1 MSIDSA
7 NFGANNSSPL
17 SLSKSATTTCAS
29 LLHELQEI
37 WDEIGESDTERDKM
51 LLQLE
56 QECLDIYRRKVE
68 RSRKHKAE
76 LHQFLAESEAEIAQL
91 ASALGE
97 AVSLP
102 RYEKMKGDLKQQ
114 ISVIRPIVENLRL
127 KKQER
132 VKEIS
137 EVEFQI
143 AGICAEIAGNDHIL
157 DPNGI
162 RVDELD
168 LTTRKLGD
176 LKSHL
181 QELQFEKNLRLQK
194 VNSHISAIHGLSVVM
209 SLDFKKIMAEVHP
222 CFVDAVSGQSK
233 SISNE
238 TLARLTSEM
247 NLLKQE
253 KQQRLLKVQDLGR
266 NLVEL
271 WSLMDMPVEEQTR
284 FDHVTRLITT
294 TADEVLSPGSLS
306 VDVIEQTEVEVER
319 LNVLKASK
327 MKELIF
333 KRQSELEEIY
343 KGVHMDVDSDK
354 ARQILITLMESGSVD
369 ISDLLSSMDDQIA
382 KAKEQARS
390 RKDILDK
397 VEKWRQAS
405 EEESWLDEYERFK
418 ELQLEASFTATGIFS
433 TCQIPSAW
441 GLPLENEV
449 GLLLKFVTVSV
460 LSEMPLFW
468 SQLPYI
474 DLHMPLLGIGVAG
487 HENLR
492 RLNLS
497 ETLAALVESL
507 TAKVKAWE
515 LEKGMP
521 FLYHKAPLLRTL
533 EEYTISRQEKEEEK
547 RRSREQKKLQDQLAT
562 EQEALFGSKPN
573 VKKPLGQSTYANTMV
588 ATPNSRRVGTPSA
601 RLGVS
606 AGKDRRDSGKVGTV
620 IPINYVALSKDDRGG

>member
-1 MSIDSA
+1 MVLALAYYGVS
-7 NFGANNSSPL
+7 
-17 SLSKSATTTCAS
+17 
-29 LLHELQEI
+29 EEI
-37 WDEIGESDTERDKM
+37 WDEIGESDSERDKM

-68 RSRKHKAE
+68 RSRKYKAE
-76 LHQFLAESEAEIAQL
+76 LHQSLAESEAEIAQL

-97 AVSLP
+97 RVSVP
-102 RYEKMKGDLKQQ
+102 QYEKMKGNLKQQ
-114 ISVIRPIVENLRL
+114 ISVISPTVENLRL
-127 KKQER
+127 KRLER

-137 EVEFQI
+137 EIEFQI
-143 AGICAEIAGNDHIL
+143 VRICAEIAGSDQIL

-168 LTTRKLGD
+168 LTTKKLGD
-176 LKSHL
+176 LKSQL
-181 QELQFEKNLRLQK
+181 QELQFERNLRLQK
-194 VNSHISAIHGLSVVM
+194 VSSHMSAIHGLSVVM
-209 SLDFKKIMAEVHP
+209 SLDFNKIMAEIHP
-222 CFVDAVSGQSK
+222 SFVDAVAGQSK

-247 NLLKQE
+247 NFLKQE

-266 NLVEL
+266 TLVEL
-271 WSLMDMPVEEQTR
+271 WSLMDMLIEEQTR
-284 FDHVTRLITT
+284 FDHVTRLITS

-343 KGVHMDVDSDK
+343 EGVHMDVDSDK
-354 ARQILITLMESGSVD
+354 ARQILITLMESGSID
-369 ISDLLSSMDDQIA
+369 LSDLLSSMDDQIA
-382 KAKEQARS
+382 KAKEQAQS

-397 VEKWRQAS
+397 VEKWRHAS
-405 EEESWLDEYERFK
+405 EEESWLDEYERDENRYSAGRGVHK
-418 ELQLEASFTATGIFS
+418 NLKRAERARILVSK
-433 TCQIPSAW
+433 IPS
-441 GLPLENEV
+441 
-449 GLLLKFVTVSV
+449 
-460 LSEMPLFW
+460 
-468 SQLPYI
+468 
-474 DLHMPLLGIGVAG
+474 
-487 HENLR
+487 
-492 RLNLS
+492 
-497 ETLAALVESL
+497 LVESL

-521 FLYHKAPLLRTL
+521 FLYNTAPLLRTL
-533 EEYTISRQEKEEEK
+533 GEFTIFRQEKEEEK

-588 ATPNSRRVGTPSA
+588 ATPNTRRVGTPA
-601 RLGVS
+601 RLGIS
-606 AGKDRRDSGKVGTV
+606 GGKDRRDSGKVGSV
-620 IPINYVALSKDDRGG
+620 IPINYVALQKDDRGC